1 MNKLYLR
8 ALLAVPA
15 LLIAT
20 AMSAQINSVTLTP
33 PVGPSVGYPSITS
46 AYAAIPA
53 APTGNYLI
61 EIQGVYNGNDAS
73 EIYPITLGDKGLLPG
88 GFNITI
94 RPAAGN
100 NGETIQRTTPASGD
114 VIMINGGDNIIFD
127 GRPGG
132 ITTVPANYLTVNDPV
147 SGDNNN
153 RNFELLNGANNN
165 TIEYLNVTAAQATA
179 AAAGSRVIAILAS
192 GTANNNNVIS
202 NNVVTG
208 GLRGIQVFGTVANNS
223 GTVITNNT
231 VMNFGAI
238 GIFAGNFQDNTTI
251 QNNTI
256 NFTVMPLTTA
266 ITGIQN
272 QGTTV
277 TTNITDNTVSIPLT
291 TNSVTTSIGGIANL
305 GNGTVNILRNTIS
318 NLTGNGATNVTG
330 ISNSPNT
337 VAATVNMTGNT
348 ISFLNTNAVAAS
360 FVVGIAHGTG
370 TLPVTLNLSGNKISN
385 LSSTGPANLRG
396 LSLFPFAGSTL
407 NVNNNFISITQTNA
421 TATFLFGMLFGLTG
435 TTNPYTSNVY
445 FNSVRIGGTQT
456 GGTAANIYATGIYR
470 GDNTAGSVFN
480 MKNNISIMDRT
491 GGTAGIFMVGFF
503 NSSAAGTLNINNNTY
518 SGTAG
523 SAGNAYAAG
532 WVTSVYD
539 NASLAGYQTAA
550 GTNETASNFTGVSF
564 VSNTDLHLTGASIA
578 DPLLNGVPAGGI
590 TTDIDG
596 QTRSVATPRRGADEP
611 TVVNSVVL
619 TPPVGPSVGYTSI
632 TAAYAAIPAAPAGN
646 YLIELQSNYNTDAV
660 ETYPI
665 VLGDKGLLPG
675 GFTITI
681 RPAAGNNTAVI
692 QRPVAASGSVI
703 SIDGGDNII
712 LDGRPGGITTLPANY
727 LTVNDA
733 LVGDA
738 TNRDVEILNG
748 ANNNTIEY
756 INANAAQATAAGVG
770 SRVIAV
776 TTSATANNNNVITNN
791 VITGGLRG
799 VQVFGTVVN
808 NSGTFIANNTVS
820 NFGGTGILAGSFQD
834 NTTIQNNVIKFT
846 VMPLTTTI
854 TGIQNQGTAS
864 TTNIT
869 DNNISIPLTTN
880 ASVTSISG
888 IVSLG
893 NGTVNILRNNISS
906 LNSTVATSI
915 QGIASSP
922 GTAAGVI
929 NISGNKIADLSSPVA
944 VNARGIAIFEF
955 AGTVVNVNNNFVSIT
970 QSNANATAVF
980 GILAGVN
987 GTTNPYTTNMYFNT
1001 VRIGGT
1007 QTGGT
1012 TGLIYGAGIYRSDNT
1027 AGSVFNMKNNISV
1040 MDRSGGTA
1048 GIFHVAFYNSNIT
1061 GTLNINN
1068 NIYYG
1073 TAGAAANGFSAGWV
1087 SNIYDNTQLAAYRV
1101 DAAPNETA
1109 SNFTPVTFVS
1119 NTDLHLGGAS
1129 NTDPL
1134 LDGVPAGGITTDID
1148 AQTRSAATPTRG
1160 ADEKLPTV
1168 VASTLTALNAY
1179 RNGAVNTVSWTTQ
1192 QEINTQK
1199 FIVEHSADGRNFAPI
1214 GEVAAAGNSNLP
1226 RNYQFNDISPVK
1238 GINYYRLRTVDM
1250 DNDSKLSV
1258 IKTVKNAGE
1267 MEISIYPNPVQ
1278 SEMSI
1283 DMYADNAGKGTLT
1296 VYDLNGA
1303 VVYTKTISISKGSNT
1318 FKADLSSLA
1327 KGSYTVRLV
1336 TNERSFVKKFVRL

>member
-8 ALLAVPA
+8 ALLAGPA

-20 AMSAQINSVTLTP
+20 AMSAQVNSVTLTP

-46 AYAAIPA
+46 AYAAIPN

-100 NGETIQRTTPASGD
+100 NGETIQRPVPATGD

-165 TIEYLNVTAAQATA
+165 TIEYINATAAQATA
-179 AAAGSRVIAILAS
+179 AAAGSRVIAVLAS
-192 GTANNNNVIS
+192 TTANNNNVIS

-208 GLRGIQVFGTVANNS
+208 GLRSIQVFGTVANNS

-256 NFTVMPLTTA
+256 NFTVMPLTA
-266 ITGIQN
+266 SITGIQN
-272 QGTTV
+272 QGV
-277 TTNITDNTVSIPLT
+277 TSITNITDNNISIPLT
-291 TNSVTTSIGGIANL
+291 NAVETSIFGIVNL

-318 NLTGNGATNVTG
+318 NLTGNGVTSLGG
-330 ISNSPNT
+330 ISVSPGT
-337 VAATVNMTGNT
+337 VAGGIVNMTGNI
-348 ISFLNTNAVAAS
+348 ISGLNSNAAAAGFVSGIVA
-360 FVVGIAHGTG
+360 GTG
-370 TLPVTLNLSGNKISN
+370 TVSITLNISGNKISN
-385 LSSTGPANLRG
+385 LSSTGPGNLRG

-407 NVNNNFISITQTNA
+407 NVNNNFVSITQTNSTA
-421 TATFLFGMLFGLTG
+421 TALFGMLFGLTG
-435 TTNPYTSNVY
+435 TTNPYTSNIY

-470 GDNTAGSVFN
+470 SDNTAGSVFN

-503 NSSAAGTLNINNNTY
+503 NSSAAGTLSINNNTY

-523 SAGNAYAAG
+523 AAGNAYAAG
-532 WVTSVYD
+532 WVTTVYD
-539 NASLAGYQTAA
+539 NTQLATYKTAA

-564 VSNTDLHLTGASIA
+564 VSNTDLHLTGASVT

-596 QTRSVATPRRGADEP
+596 QTRSAVTPRRGADEP

-632 TAAYAAIPAAPAGN
+632 TAAYAAIPATPAGN

-692 QRPVAASGSVI
+692 QRPVAASGVVI

-712 LDGRPGGITTLPANY
+712 LDGRPGGVTTLPANY

-756 INANAAQATAAGVG
+756 INANAAQATAAGLG

-776 TTSATANNNNVITNN
+776 TTSGTANSNNVITNN

-799 VQVFGTVVN
+799 IQVFGTVLN

-854 TGIQNQGTAS
+854 TGIQNQGTTS

-970 QSNANATAVF
+970 QTNANAAAIF

-987 GTTNPYTTNMYFNT
+987 GTTNPYTANMYFNT

-1012 TGLIYGAGIYRSDNT
+1012 AGLIYGAGIYRSDNT

-1048 GIFHVAFYNSNIT
+1048 GIFHVAFYNSNII
-1061 GTLNINN
+1061 GTLDINN

-1073 TAGAAANGFSAGWV
+1073 TAGAAGNGFTAGWV
-1087 SNIYDNTQLAAYRV
+1087 LNIYDNTQLAAYKV

-1109 SNFTPVTFVS
+1109 TNFTPVTFIS

-1134 LDGVPAGGITTDID
+1134 LDGVPAGGITVDID
-1148 AQTRSAATPTRG
+1148 AQTRSVATPTRG

-1179 RNGAVNTVSWTTQ
+1179 RNGAVNIVSWTTQ

-1214 GEVAAAGNSNLP
+1214 GSVAAAGNSNLP
-1226 RNYQFNDISPVK
+1226 RNYQFNDPAPVK
-1238 GINYYRLRTVDM
+1238 GINYYRLRTVDL
-1250 DNDSKLSV
+1250 DNGSKLSV
-1258 IKTVKNAGE
+1258 IKTVKNLGE

-1283 DMYADNAGKGTLT
+1283 DMYAENAGKGTLT

-1303 VVYTKTISISKGSNT
+1303 VVYTKTIGISKGSNT
-1318 FKADLSSLA
+1318 FKADLSGLA
-1327 KGSYTVRLV
+1327 KGSYTAKLV
-1336 TNERSFVKKFVRL
+1336 TVEGSFVKKFVRL